1 MNKGKILSFHLLAS
15 ENKNIFYE
23 TSLKWQGRAREIAR
37 EISRDT
43 ARKIARDGWK

>member
-23 TSLKWQGRAREIAR
+23 TSLKWQGRAREI
-37 EISRDT
+37 SRDT
-43 ARKIARDGWK
+43 AREIARNGWK